1 MASSLSSKSQN
12 FEQRVYTAKNILNKP
27 IIDAKEDRIWYD
39 IETTTKF
46 IQYKPNNGKKER
58 LGFESEIKL
67 AYDKTNLYVLA
78 KLRDPSIDSLNKEL
92 AKRDDDN
99 KNFDK
104 FSVLIDP
111 YSNGQLVYNLYSKR
125 FRRSV

>member
-1 MASSLSSKSQN
+1 MLYFCKMFKHIFLIFLLSLNLESKSQN
-12 FEQRVYTAKNILNKP
+12 FEQRTYTVNNILNKP
-27 IIDAKEDRIWYD
+27 IIDAKEDRIWYE
-39 IETTTKF
+39 IQPTSKL

-58 LGFESEIKL
+58 IGFESDIKI
-67 AYDKTNLYVLA
+67 AYNKTNLYVLA

-104 FSVLIDP
+104 F
-111 YSNGQLVYNLYSKR
+111 
-125 FRRSV
+125 